1 MIRIQKYANQPIA
14 TWFLWLL
21 TVVLSFRYWALAVPS
36 FVMVAVALS
45 MVIYMG
51 FNFLATPPPTSF
63 DTIFDEHSRERTMF
77 SHAIEAERPIEPI
90 SDISIDQVNNLMF
103 GDG

>member
-63 DTIFDEHSRERTMF
+63 DTIFGETETDSLLVMHS
-77 SHAIEAERPIEPI
+77 S
-90 SDISIDQVNNLMF
+90 SVLMNCCF
-103 GDG
+103 ASSALASFLCLETLYT